1 MARAESHAYLAS
13 VATRLEGEELSATV
27 TLVQGRPAE
36 QITSFAKRESA
47 DLIVLATHGDAGP
60 QPWTLVAP
68 CRR

>member
-1 MARAESHAYLAS
+1 
-13 VATRLEGEELSATV
+13 LEGEELSATV